1 MTTEDASL
9 QNDDA
14 KSATSTRIN
23 SETGPA
29 TSAAADAANPPSAA
43 APDGASSATQP
54 VAGRQAEYGGPKG
67 LEPTRYGDW
76 ERNGRC
82 CDF

>member
-1 MTTEDASL
+1 MEDETL
-9 QNDDA
+9 HNDNI
-14 KSATSTRIN
+14 KSESATTATSPVAKPA
-23 SETGPA
+23 SAPA
-29 TSAAADAANPPSAA
+29 THGVPSTSNAVDAPK
-43 APDGASSATQP
+43 
-54 VAGRQAEYGGPKG
+54 AEYGGPKG